1 MNAVKQVN
9 SGEEAAI
16 VLGSVS
22 LKRKAENTE
31 LSNSVDSRDEIPER
45 GLQQVGR
52 NDPSG
57 VVGEGPTKK
66 KKEDLSWQKRLQI
79 FFLAGFSS
87 QILTI
92 HRTAGKG
99 RDHLLFPLPLPPV
112 HEHWGIYLPLSM
124 WDDYHAFL
132 IATLVITRLL
142 LNEIYHLIELPL
154 EWLIDDAMFVCLF
167 TWWIEQ
173 GWI

>member
-66 KKEDLSWQKRLQI
+66 KRKIWADRNVFRFFFWQG
-79 FFLAGFSS
+79 FL
-87 QILTI
+87 
-92 HRTAGKG
+92 HRYWPFTGQQGKG